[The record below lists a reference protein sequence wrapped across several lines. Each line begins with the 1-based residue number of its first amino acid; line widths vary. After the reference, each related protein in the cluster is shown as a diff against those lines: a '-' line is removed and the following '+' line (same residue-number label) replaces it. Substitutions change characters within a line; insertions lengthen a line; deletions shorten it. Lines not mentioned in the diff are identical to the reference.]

1 VSEQTPA
8 LKTRIAGICYRVL
21 KFGQD
26 KLPPGIR
33 SIVGLLCMVGG
44 VFGFLPVLGFWML
57 PLGVALIGL
66 DIPPARRRIQIWM
79 EKLRI
84 QSVE

>member
-8 LKTRIAGICYRVL
+8 LKTRIAAICYRVL

-44 VFGFLPVLGFWML
+44 MFGFLPVLGFWML

-66 DIPPARRRIQIWM
+66 DIPQARKHIQIWM

-84 QSVE
+84 QSIE

>member
-44 VFGFLPVLGFWML
+44 LFGFLPVLGFWML